1 MIRNKTLEAW
11 EREESDVRARL
22 AGPGPLPRDEII
34 ALSGL
39 EIFQGIF
46 DGRFPSPP
54 IGDTL
59 DFIPI
64 QIALGF
70 AIFQGRPQPKHY
82 NPLGT
87 VHGGWFCT
95 IFDSAMG
102 CAVHATLQPNKG
114 YTTLELKVNMVRA
127 LTQDVSLVRAEAKV
141 IHVGR
146 QVATAEGRIVDAEG
160 KVYGHAT
167 TTCMIFE
174 QPSG

>member
-1 MIRNKTLEAW
+1 MVRDNTLETW
-11 EREESDVRARL
+11 EREESEVRARL

-46 DGRFPSPP
+46 EGRFPSPP

-70 AIFQGRPQPKHY
+70 AIFQGRPQPEHY

-95 IFDSAMG
+95 ILDSAMG
-102 CAVHATLQPNKG
+102 CAVHSTLRPKKA

-127 LTQDVSLVRAEAKV
+127 LTQAVSLVRAEAKV

-160 KVYGHAT
+160 KVYVHAT

-174 QPSG
+174 QPSA

>member
-22 AGPGPLPRDEII
+22 AGPGPLLRDEII

-70 AIFQGRPQPKHY
+70 AIFQGRPQPNHY

-95 IFDSAMG
+95 ILDSAMG
-102 CAVHATLQPNKG
+102 CAVHSTLQPKKG

>member
-1 MIRNKTLEAW
+1 
-11 EREESDVRARL
+11 
-22 AGPGPLPRDEII
+22 
-34 ALSGL
+34 LSGL

-46 DGRFPSPP
+46 EGRFPSPP

-70 AIFQGRPQPKHY
+70 AIFQGRPQPEHY

-95 IFDSAMG
+95 ILDSAMG
-102 CAVHATLQPNKG
+102 CAVHSTLRPKKA

-127 LTQDVSLVRAEAKV
+127 LTQAVSLVRAEAKV

-174 QPSG
+174 QPSA

>member
-1 MIRNKTLEAW
+1 MVRDNTLETW
-11 EREESDVRARL
+11 EREESEVRARL

-46 DGRFPSPP
+46 EGRFPSPP

-70 AIFQGRPQPKHY
+70 AIFQGRPQPEHY

-95 IFDSAMG
+95 ILDSAMG
-102 CAVHATLQPNKG
+102 CAVHSTLRPKKSLHHLGAKG
-114 YTTLELKVNMVRA
+114 EYGAR
-127 LTQDVSLVRAEAKV
+127 
-141 IHVGR
+141 
-146 QVATAEGRIVDAEG
+146 VDASCFARTCRG
-160 KVYGHAT
+160 KSDP
-167 TTCMIFE
+167 CRP
-174 QPSG
+174 PSRNR

>member
-1 MIRNKTLEAW
+1 MAEWIVATFSSPNLWRELMIRNKTLEAW

-22 AGPGPLPRDEII
+22 AGPGPLLRDEII

-82 NPLGT
+82 NPLSTGSDGFARFLT
-87 VHGGWFCT
+87 RRWVAQSTRRCSQ
-95 IFDSAMG
+95 IR
-102 CAVHATLQPNKG
+102 ATPPW
-114 YTTLELKVNMVRA
+114 
-127 LTQDVSLVRAEAKV
+127 S
-141 IHVGR
+141 
-146 QVATAEGRIVDAEG
+146 
-160 KVYGHAT
+160 
-167 TTCMIFE
+167 
-174 QPSG
+174 

>member
-1 MIRNKTLEAW
+1 MVRDNTLEIW
-11 EREESDVRARL
+11 EREESEVRARL

-46 DGRFPSPP
+46 EGRFPSPP

-70 AIFQGRPQPKHY
+70 AIFQGRPQPEHY

-95 IFDSAMG
+95 ILDSAMG
-102 CAVHATLQPNKG
+102 CAVHSTLRPKKA

-127 LTQDVSLVRAEAKV
+127 LTQAVSLVRAEAKV

-174 QPSG
+174 QPSA

>member
-1 MIRNKTLEAW
+1 MVRDNTLETW
-11 EREESDVRARL
+11 EREESEVRARL

-54 IGDTL
+54 IGATL
-59 DFIPI
+59 NFIPI
-64 QIALGF
+64 QVALGF
-70 AIFQGRPQPKHY
+70 AIFQGRPQPEHY

-95 IFDSAMG
+95 ILDSAMG
-102 CAVHATLQPNKG
+102 CAVHSTLRPKKA

-127 LTQDVSLVRAEAKV
+127 LTQAVSLVRAEAKV

-174 QPSG
+174 QPSA

>member
-1 MIRNKTLEAW
+1 MVRDNTLETW
-11 EREESDVRARL
+11 EREESEVRARL
-22 AGPGPLPRDEII
+22 AGPGPLPHDEII

-46 DGRFPSPP
+46 EGRFPSPP

-70 AIFQGRPQPKHY
+70 AIFQGRPQPEHY

-95 IFDSAMG
+95 ILDSAMG
-102 CAVHATLQPNKG
+102 CAVHSTLRPKKA

-127 LTQDVSLVRAEAKV
+127 LTQAVSLVRAEAKV

-174 QPSG
+174 QPSA